1 MFSTPNRITPGRIT
15 LCSLLLISSVSLLG
29 GCQVRHMTPGPEA
42 MNNTPLIIDQAM
54 QIRGWEPTAAEYTND
69 VVMAGDTYSPLQPI
83 WHDDNRIDA
92 VSQNFAFLANVAWL
106 PVGIFIY
113 PPWEYYPYKSLTEPP
128 TYTAMPPLP
137 DAAEPTPV
145 YTLK

>member
-1 MFSTPNRITPGRIT
+1 MFSTRSRIKR
-15 LCSLLLISSVSLLG
+15 CSLLLISSAALLG
-29 GCQVRHMTPGPEA
+29 GCQVRPMTPGPEA
-42 MNNTPLIIDQAM
+42 MNDTPVIIDQAM
-54 QIRGWEPTAAEYTND
+54 QIRGWEPIDAEYNND

-83 WHDDNRIDA
+83 WHGTNRIDA

-106 PVGIFIY
+106 PVGIFVY
-113 PPWEYYPYKSLTEPP
+113 PPWVYYPYKSLSEPP

-137 DAAEPTPV
+137 DAEEPVPV